1 MTWLSNNIIG
11 IIEIIISGIIAYHV
25 YYLSRRINL
34 KGKLSHKDYIRKQVE
49 PILQKIGQGINRKS
63 ELINEKKYLKYYP
76 HNNSLDRHGYTYMA
90 AELKSLRFDG
100 VEFFCGIKEVYKK
113 QNGKFTT
120 DKENGLKPEEYNVL
134 EAGIIPYAWIEHVD
148 PHGDEFS
155 YRPQFFVKFK
165 GIEKSP
171 YKYLRYYV
179 ESDTYNKDNDPI
191 DMKWRSI
198 EIEK

>member
-11 IIEIIISGIIAYHV
+11 IIGIIISGIIAYHV
-25 YYLSRRINL
+25 YYLSRRLNL
-34 KGKLSHKDYIRKQVE
+34 KGMLSHKDYIRKQVE
-49 PILQKIGQGINRKS
+49 PILQSIRQGVNRKS
-63 ELINEKKYLKYYP
+63 ELVNEKKYLKYYP
-76 HNNSLDRHGYTYMA
+76 HDNAFSRHGYTYMA

-100 VEFFCGIKEVYKK
+100 VEFFCGIKEIFKK
-113 QNGKFTT
+113 QNGKLTIQ
-120 DKENGLKPEEYNVL
+120 KENRVEPEKYNAF
-134 EAGIIPYAWIEHVD
+134 ETGIIPYEWIEYVD
-148 PHGDEFS
+148 SRGDEFS

-179 ESDTYNKDNDPI
+179 ESNTYNKANDPI